1 MFFAMSTNLLLALLL
16 AISKVEGNPS
26 GKDTDKGYTT
36 GPLCISRDAMTDVN
50 RKYGTSF
57 QWADMRDRRKAEQ
70 VFFLYAKRWNSRTPE
85 EVARRWNG
93 GPEGMKKKSTLSYWK
108 KVKRE
113 LLVMK

>member
-1 MFFAMSTNLLLALLL
+1 MSTNLLLALLL

-26 GKDTDKGYTT
+26 GRDTDGGYTT
-36 GPLCISRDAMTDVN
+36 GHLCISRTAVQDVN
-50 RKYGTSF
+50 KKYGTSF
-57 QWADMRDRRKAEQ
+57 RWTDMRNRKDAET

-93 GPEGMKKKSTLSYWK
+93 GPEGMKKKSTLTYWK
-108 KVKRE
+108 KVRRE